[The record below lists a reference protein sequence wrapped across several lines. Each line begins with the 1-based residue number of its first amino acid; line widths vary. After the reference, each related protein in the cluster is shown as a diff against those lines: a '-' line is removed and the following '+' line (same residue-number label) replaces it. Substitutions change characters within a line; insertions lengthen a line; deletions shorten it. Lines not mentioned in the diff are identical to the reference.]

1 MLVTDAGMVIRIP
14 VNDIRIARRGSA
26 GVVVFRVDENE
37 RVVSVARLPEVA
49 EENGDGSN
57 GGEPNGHDPHG
68 LGAGAPDQPS
78 GEAAPETGRE
88 GDN

>member
-1 MLVTDAGMVIRIP
+1 VTDAGTVIRIP
-14 VNDIRIARRGSA
+14 VHDIRIARRGSA
-26 GVVVFRVDENE
+26 GVVVFRVDEEE

-68 LGAGAPDQPS
+68 PGAGEPGMPP
-78 GEAAPETGRE
+78 GEAVSEEAPE
-88 GDN
+88 GDA